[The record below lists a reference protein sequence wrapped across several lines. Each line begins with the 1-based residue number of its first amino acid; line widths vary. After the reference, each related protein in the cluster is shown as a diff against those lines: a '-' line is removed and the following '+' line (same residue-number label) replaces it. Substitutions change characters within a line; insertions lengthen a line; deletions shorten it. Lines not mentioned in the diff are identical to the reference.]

1 MKTYSDREMAQAIF
15 AAANDRLL
23 AAGER
28 SICSQ
33 AVFCA
38 LASTAPDMVSY
49 TLFED
54 LSNEDVLQAG
64 YLLLLRRP
72 VDAAALAVWRTRLDE
87 SPQVFRTALFN
98 SLLSSREYRNHP
110 IPLSDCPLPL
120 AVAAPQLTLHMA
132 NRGLPQRLIRIY
144 QKLPRSLQ
152 RVAKRIAGKE

>member
-1 MKTYSDREMAQAIF
+1 MKTYSDREMAKAIF
-15 AAANDRLL
+15 AVADARLQQ
-23 AAGER
+23 AGEQP
-28 SICSQ
+28 ICSQ

-38 LASTAPDMVSY
+38 LASAAPDVISY
-49 TLFED
+49 TLFDD

-72 VDAAALAVWRTRLDE
+72 VDAAALAVWSTRYDE

-98 SLLSSREYRNHP
+98 SLLSSQEYRSRP

-120 AVAAPQLTLHMA
+120 AVTAPQLTLYMA
-132 NRGLPQRLIRIY
+132 NGGLPRRLVRIY